1 MSERGSTYLAAWEW
15 RRLTLADL
23 DVMYALHVCSIAGMN
38 VQAVKPESKDFL
50 RSILGGRGVVIG
62 AWVGDLLVAYGV
74 LQHDL
79 KSEDAALVDGLADG
93 LGHSAPRYKLAGA
106 AVHPAWRGRG
116 LQKAVIRQR
125 MQLAPAQSV
134 LFATASPLNPA
145 SWCNLLACGFTV
157 RDVRYLYGGHARYVL
172 AYVGSDEWEGSTT
185 AGQTLQADQL
195 LQQQA
200 LLQQGWRGVA
210 RGQVAGSLQLL
221 PAQGEWA

>member
-1 MSERGSTYLAAWEW
+1 MSERESTDLAAWAW
-15 RRLTLADL
+15 QRLTLADL
-23 DVMYALHVCSIAGMN
+23 DAMYALHVRSIAGME

-50 RSILGGRGVVIG
+50 RSILDGRGAVIG
-62 AWVGDLLVAYGV
+62 AWDGDMLVAYGV

-79 KSEDAALVDGLADG
+79 KPEDAALVDGLG
-93 LGHSAPRYKLAGA
+93 WSGKSASLYKLAGA

-134 LFATASPLNPA
+134 LFATASPWNPA
-145 SWCNLLACGFTV
+145 SWCNLLACGFAV

-172 AYVGSDEWEGSTT
+172 TYVGSEAWEGCTT

-221 PAQGEWA
+221 PAQGERA